1 MKKYQVK
8 LMGGNLGAQDKV
20 VLETEDRTESFEMLG
35 RVKSLEHEEPYNTYD
50 SVRVLENGV
59 WVAKFDLY

>member
-1 MKKYQVK
+1 MEKYQVK

-20 VLETEDRTESFEMLG
+20 VLETEDRTEAFEMLG
-35 RVKSLEHEEPYNTYD
+35 RVKSLKHEEPYNAYD

>member
-20 VLETEDRTESFEMLG
+20 VLEAEDRTEAFEMLG

-50 SVRVLENGV
+50 SVRVFEDGT
-59 WVAKFDLY
+59 WIAKFDLY

>member
-20 VLETEDRTESFEMLG
+20 VLETEDRAEAFEMLG
-35 RVKSLEHEEPYNTYD
+35 RVKSLEHKEPYNAYD
-50 SVRVLENGV
+50 SVRVLEIR
-59 WVAKFDLY
+59 

>member
-20 VLETEDRTESFEMLG
+20 VLETEDRTEAFEMLG
-35 RVKSLEHEEPYNTYD
+35 RVKSLENEAPYNAYD
-50 SVRVLENGV
+50 SVRVFEDGT